1 MEDETLKNLWKA
13 QEEKLDRTMKI
24 NLHLLESLQKQ
35 KAASKLDS
43 LAKFKLWA
51 VIAGIVWV
59 LFLGLLVWG
68 NQFKNPFFGISV
80 SAIAL
85 FSVIAIIVYIKH
97 VVLIRQLDY
106 SNSITETQ
114 KKLTQLQSSTFNIGR
129 FLWLQMPFYTTF
141 FWSREMISGS
151 SKFWF
156 IAVPI
161 TAMFTLAAIWLYK
174 NIRPDN
180 LDNRFVNVLA
190 KSSPEYTSVV
200 KARNFL
206 NEIEEFTTST
216 SH

>member
-1 MEDETLKNLWKA
+1 
-13 QEEKLDRTMKI
+13 
-24 NLHLLESLQKQ
+24 
-35 KAASKLDS
+35 
-43 LAKFKLWA
+43 
-51 VIAGIVWV
+51 
-59 LFLGLLVWG
+59 
-68 NQFKNPFFGISV
+68 
-80 SAIAL
+80 
-85 FSVIAIIVYIKH
+85 
-97 VVLIRQLDY
+97 
-106 SNSITETQ
+106 
-114 KKLTQLQSSTFNIGR
+114 
-129 FLWLQMPFYTTF
+129 
-141 FWSREMISGS
+141 MISGS